1 MKAVVTGARSWS
13 LGGADV
19 SLDALPDLGCGLAFL
34 TAPDPARPDAVPV
47 GSWRRFSR
55 LARLGAAC
63 AGPLVQGRTDLDSLA
78 LFWGTGIG
86 EFTSS
91 AAFLRSLFI
100 KGPAGASP
108 LSFQNSVHNA
118 GAGHLSIAYGMRG
131 PSETVCAGPE
141 TAARVLERALC
152 WVAARRRPALV
163 VVSDDLG
170 ADIQAGY
177 TYAGITAPCSE
188 GAAALLLSPEGVG
201 PELRLVDGA
210 PCADDWRR
218 WYAWPEETREMAG
231 RSYDVRLGLYPAAD
245 LVAVASCVHAGSGAV
260 ALGDLRVV
268 IG

>member
-1 MKAVVTGARSWS
+1 MKAVVTGSHTWS

-19 SLDALPDLGCGLAFL
+19 SLDDLPDLGCGRAFL
-34 TAPDPARPDAVPV
+34 AAPDPTRPEAVPV

-63 AGPLVQGRTDLDSLA
+63 AGPLVHGRADLDTLA

-91 AAFLRSLFI
+91 AAFLRSLFT

-108 LSFQNSVHNA
+108 LLFQNSVHNA

-131 PSETVCAGPE
+131 HSETICAGPE
-141 TAARVLERALC
+141 TAARLLERALAY
-152 WVAARRRPALV
+152 VTARGRPALV
-163 VVSDDLG
+163 VIADDLG
-170 ADIQAGY
+170 PDIQAGY
-177 TYAGITAPCSE
+177 TYADITAPCSE
-188 GAAALLLSPEGVG
+188 GAAALLLSPDGEG
-201 PELRLVDGA
+201 PTLRLEPGA
-210 PCADDWRR
+210 PCATDWRR
-218 WYAWPEETREMAG
+218 WYAWPEESREMAG

-245 LVAVASCVHAGSGAV
+245 LVAIASCVRAGSGAV